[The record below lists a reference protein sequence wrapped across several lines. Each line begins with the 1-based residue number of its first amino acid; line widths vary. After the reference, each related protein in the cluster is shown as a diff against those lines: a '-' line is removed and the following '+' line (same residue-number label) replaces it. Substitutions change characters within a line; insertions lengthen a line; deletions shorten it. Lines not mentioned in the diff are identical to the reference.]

1 MQASLID
8 HPGPALLARETRV
21 NYGPVPR
28 ELDGQAVESGGI
40 LLQGHRFLMLS
51 GTGYGLFYCKDAG
64 VIVERDP
71 GADPAEEELWL
82 NGSVYAA
89 IAEIN
94 GFFAA

>member
-1 MQASLID
+1 MARCRASWMV
-8 HPGPALLARETRV
+8 RQSSQEV
-21 NYGPVPR
+21 
-28 ELDGQAVESGGI
+28 
-40 LLQGHRFLMLS
+40 LLQGHRFPMLS
-51 GTGYGLFYCKDAG
+51 GTGYGLFYCKGAG

-94 GFFAA
+94 GFFFAA